1 MSAVL
6 LSLLAGGVATS
17 ATVAPAAAADCGT
30 SQQCSA
36 PPPDGFQGTG
46 WSLASVPR
54 GVQRALNY
62 WRQLGWPNWRNV
74 GQRGEVWQVDSHA
87 YIETGGQYQDHPNRF
102 GVRIRDFMN
111 WGYTGDPMNYQ
122 GTFQEYYG
130 DVYPSNPEESGIAT
144 GNFRIVRAI
153 NTGDVF
159 ISINHYKDFRYVGRL

>member
-6 LSLLAGGVATS
+6 LSVLAGGVVTS

-36 PPPDGFQGTG
+36 NPPAGFQGTG

-62 WRQLGWPNWRNV
+62 WRNMGWPNWHNV
-74 GQRGEVWQVDSHA
+74 GQRGEVWQVDNQA
-87 YIETGGQYQDHPNRF
+87 YIETGGQYFDHPNQW

-111 WGYTGDPMNYQ
+111 EGYAGEPRNYQ
-122 GTFQEYYG
+122 GSFQEYYG
-130 DVYPSNPEESGIAT
+130 SVYQSNPEESGEAT

-159 ISINHYKDFRYVGRL
+159 ISIDHYSTFRYVGVM